1 MLKCQLSMNVGPR
14 VLDKPPHNQGRHS
27 FQYFINMQVE
37 LDEAES
43 QNESTKEK
51 AKKDIDEAKSTISQL
66 KEERQQMKVHRS
78 KEGSIT
84 IYLQVGKEVAAQQ
97 CQWVWWSV
105 HIAGFR
111 PLGHEVQTDC
121 YTFNG
126 GGGGI
131 QIWFGWGCATQAL
144 KPLPI
149 ICKSHFGR
157 KSTHF

>member
-1 MLKCQLSMNVGPR
+1 M
-14 VLDKPPHNQGRHS
+14 LDKPPHHQGKHS

-84 IYLQVGKEVAAQQ
+84 IYLQ
-97 CQWVWWSV
+97 
-105 HIAGFR
+105 
-111 PLGHEVQTDC
+111 
-121 YTFNG
+121 
-126 GGGGI
+126 GI
-131 QIWFGWGCATQAL
+131 
-144 KPLPI
+144 I
-149 ICKSHFGR
+149 IVNFWERSGS
-157 KSTHF
+157 STV